1 MVILFFVMLIL
12 QPQNAKGADVLTAGN
27 LGAIIQYADG
37 ASTANSTLLLTNATD
52 PATVIV
58 LSSFTAVP
66 SETEI
71 NTIDINWVTSSEI
84 DTAGFNIYRD
94 EAENGQY
101 TTQLNPELIPS
112 TGSSTNGV
120 SYNFEDA
127 PVATGKIYYYM
138 LEAIDLN
145 GYKKMYGPASA
156 NWPCQTDAD
165 CGNGLFCDGE
175 EKCQNDGSCFTGQSP
190 CAQGQTCDEDN
201 NQCISSSS
209 STSTTI
215 SATTSI
221 ITTSTISPVTTSTT
235 TISST
240 STTISATTSIITT
253 STISP
258 VTTPTTTISPAS
270 TTISATTSI
279 ITTSTTSPVTTPT
292 TTISPTS
299 TTTTTQLSTTT
310 AEPTTTSTIQSGP
323 CAAEAI
329 YGENSEETELLR
341 KYRDKVLSKTPE
353 GPKIITTYYKFS
365 PTVTM
370 LLEQRPLLKNR
381 AKTLIDGM
389 LPGIRKKV
397 EESNKEP

>member
-27 LGAIIQYADG
+27 LAAILQYADG
-37 ASTANSTLLLTNATD
+37 AATANSTLLSTNTTD
-52 PATVIV
+52 PSTVIV

-66 SETEI
+66 SETKI

-165 CGNGLFCDGE
+165 CGNGLFCD
-175 EKCQNDGSCFTGQSP
+175 KDT
-190 CAQGQTCDEDN
+190 
-201 NQCISSSS
+201 NQCISNSS

-258 VTTPTTTISPAS
+258 VTTSDYSFTSKHYYQCDHLDNHHVNNISGHNPDYYNFTNKHYNHCAAFNYNYRTNNNFYNTIR
-270 TTISATTSI
+270 
-279 ITTSTTSPVTTPT
+279 PVCCGGN
-292 TTISPTS
+292 
-299 TTTTTQLSTTT
+299 LWGKLRGNRT
-310 AEPTTTSTIQSGP
+310 AEEISG
-323 CAAEAI
+323 
-329 YGENSEETELLR
+329 
-341 KYRDKVLSKTPE
+341 
-353 GPKIITTYYKFS
+353 
-365 PTVTM
+365 
-370 LLEQRPLLKNR
+370 
-381 AKTLIDGM
+381 
-389 LPGIRKKV
+389 
-397 EESNKEP
+397 